1 MSRIPLGYFVA
12 AGLLFWG
19 LPAIFVAG
27 PWAIV
32 YTVAAVSLVVWIC
45 HKPLQQEMGPERR
58 LSNVAGATLAIF
70 SLVYVVLDATFG
82 RQLLQFNMFLHHGA
96 AVEQEI
102 DTFNAE
108 VSKGGGVATL
118 LGYIFTLLPIALVD
132 AARNSSRY
140 GRWLLWVIALAVMF
154 YESGSGRG
162 FVLMAVA
169 ALVLGRSSDWRR
181 MTIGLGFGIIL
192 FMIASSFRGDT
203 ANTQI
208 NPLVDGVVAPFVNLA
223 LMLRAGCGTAPWYS
237 FILEFLK
244 KFLPGF
250 LIPKTI
256 FSFNMEM
263 SLCIYPN
270 IDNTVVAGISIFTWL
285 GEIFYYTPSLLT
297 ALIAGC
303 ILGVLSRVVDGRMVR
318 SGLYS
323 VRLLAGLLCFYM
335 PRSRTQDMFTFL
347 IAQWIFLAI
356 FWPQLRNL
364 PHTLRRFLPPV
375 SVHVVGPASAEE
387 HV

>member
-19 LPAIFVAG
+19 LPAVFVAG

-32 YTVAAVSLVVWIC
+32 YTVAAASLVVWIC
-45 HKPLQQEMGPERR
+45 RDSLQQEAEPERC
-58 LSNVAGATLAIF
+58 LSTAAGAILAAF
-70 SLVYVVLDATFG
+70 SLVYLVLDAAFG

-118 LGYIFTLLPIALVD
+118 LGYIFALLPIALID
-132 AARNSSRY
+132 ATRNSSRY
-140 GRWLLWVIALAVMF
+140 GRRLLWAIALVMMF

-169 ALVLGRSSDWRR
+169 AVVLGRSSDWRR
-181 MTIGLGFGIIL
+181 MTVGLSFGLAL
-192 FMIASSFRGDT
+192 FMVASSFRGDT

-208 NPLVDGVVAPFVNLA
+208 NPLVDGIVAPFVNLA

-237 FILEFLK
+237 FVLEFLK
-244 KFLPGF
+244 KFIPGF

-263 SLCIYPN
+263 SVCIYPN
-270 IDNTVVAGISIFTWL
+270 VDKTVVAGISIFTWL
-285 GEIFYYTPSLLT
+285 GEIFYYKPSLLT
-297 ALIAGC
+297 AMIAGC
-303 ILGVLSRVVDGRMVR
+303 ILGFLSRAVDRRLVKN
-318 SGLYS
+318 GLYS
-323 VRLLAGLLCFYM
+323 ARLLAGLLCFYM

-347 IAQWIFLAI
+347 IAQFLFLTV

-364 PHTLRRFLPPV
+364 ARTLHRFLPPV
-375 SVHVVGPASAEE
+375 SAPAVGQASAKDQG
-387 HV
+387 